1 MPAGL
6 SGAGYLA
13 LTIETTKGTYLPPTT
28 AGTIFVPILSESF
41 KYTEARY
48 FSPQIRQSVTM
59 SDVKQGYYH
68 IEGDIELEV
77 DCSNLP
83 YWMYITRHTPS
94 LAAGVY
100 TFIPSQAGATSTA
113 AGGSAAK
120 TASITIVRN
129 GVGFGYAGCVLGS
142 FSFHIDAGI
151 LKLRGTLLGE
161 SDNVPGGLGTPTWS
175 APSLFG
181 ADASAIYTDTA
192 GIAPGF
198 AAAAEVDWNGY
209 TFTANH
215 NAEAQNRIV
224 RNRSASYVKYGE
236 TEITMETEL
245 DFINRTE
252 YNNFVATTQKA
263 FRLEALTSGAASFA
277 AATEGVQIDVNR
289 GVYETYDLGLSGLG
303 DTIMAGVTARGI
315 GITGGPQY
323 KIKVKSA
330 VTVP

>member
-28 AGTIFVPILSESF
+28 SGTIFVPIISESF
-41 KYTEARY
+41 KYVESRY
-48 FSPQIRQSVTM
+48 FSPQIRQSVTI

-77 DCSNLP
+77 DVAFLP
-83 YWMYITRHTPS
+83 YFMYITRHTPS
-94 LAAGVY
+94 LASGVY
-100 TFIPSQAGATSTA
+100 TFVPSQAGATSTGSGA
-113 AGGSAAK
+113 SAAK

-129 GVGFGYAGCVLGS
+129 GIGFGYAGCVLGS
-142 FSFHIDAGI
+142 FTFIIDAGI
-151 LKLRGTLLGE
+151 LKLRGTLIGE
-161 SDNVPGGLGTPTWS
+161 SDNTPGGLGTPTWA

-181 ADASAIYTDTA
+181 ADASAIYTDASGTA
-192 GIAPGF
+192 PAF
-198 AAAAEVDWNGY
+198 ASAAEVDWNGFE
-209 TFTANH
+209 FTANH

-224 RNRSASYVKYGE
+224 RARSASYVKYGE
-236 TEITMETEL
+236 TEITMQTQL
-245 DFINRTE
+245 DFINKTE

-263 FRLEALTSGAASFA
+263 FRLESLNGGVSFA
-277 AATEGVQIDVNR
+277 AATEAVQIDVNR

-303 DTIMAGVTARGI
+303 DTVMAGVTARGI
-315 GITGGPQY
+315 GIAGGSQY
-323 KIKVKSA
+323 RIKVKSP